1 MVKQRIIETNE
12 GIQGKATVQM
22 YSSFQKNMRDK
33 GWIETDNIIKAGN
46 SRGHA
51 LEIGP
56 GPGYLGLEWLKKTSQ
71 TQLTV
76 LEISQAMID
85 ISRQNAQD
93 YHLDSDRITY
103 VHHTAQ
109 VLPFEDNTFDSV
121 FSAGSL
127 HEWENPLEVFNEIHR
142 VLKPSGKL
150 FVSDLKRNINVLV
163 KGMMKLTGKPK
174 EIKAGLISSINAAYT
189 IEELQTL
196 LEQSAFTTYNISTNP
211 FGIEL
216 SGEK

>member
-1 MVKQRIIETNE
+1 
-12 GIQGKATVQM
+12 
-22 YSSFQKNMRDK
+22 MRDK
-33 GWIETDNIIKAGN
+33 GWIETDNIIKAGI

-109 VLPFEDNTFDSV
+109 VLPFEDNRFDSV
-121 FSAGSL
+121 VQCRFA
-127 HEWENPLEVFNEIHR
+127 P
-142 VLKPSGKL
+142 
-150 FVSDLKRNINVLV
+150 
-163 KGMMKLTGKPK
+163 
-174 EIKAGLISSINAAYT
+174 
-189 IEELQTL
+189 
-196 LEQSAFTTYNISTNP
+196 
-211 FGIEL
+211 
-216 SGEK
+216 